1 MSADPAT
8 PPPPAPPPGNERSQ
22 PKESGTI
29 VAVDLKAAA
38 ASRSGIRKRPA
49 SATQAVRRTG
59 PQRALPPALP
69 DAPRPPGLFLMVGVP
84 LLVTGG
90 VVGLA
95 AIHHAL
101 GDPLGPRWAADLWDM
116 VRSTVSMWLFY
127 GPFTLYVQRKNAA
140 AALDAGDDANPA
152 GGGPLP
158 GGRHSPRA
166 TLTAGKEAQDVDREH
181 GRTDRA
187 PRRRP

>member
-1 MSADPAT
+1 MVEVRLS
-8 PPPPAPPPGNERSQ
+8 PPERPVAQPKRRSGGGGPRRNTGPHRPVPLPPAP
-22 PKESGTI
+22 K
-29 VAVDLKAAA
+29 
-38 ASRSGIRKRPA
+38 
-49 SATQAVRRTG
+49 
-59 PQRALPPALP
+59 
-69 DAPRPPGLFLMVGVP
+69 PPGLFLMVGVP

-158 GGRHSPRA
+158 PGRHSPRA
-166 TLTAGKEAQDVDREH
+166 TLTAGKEAQDVDRLD